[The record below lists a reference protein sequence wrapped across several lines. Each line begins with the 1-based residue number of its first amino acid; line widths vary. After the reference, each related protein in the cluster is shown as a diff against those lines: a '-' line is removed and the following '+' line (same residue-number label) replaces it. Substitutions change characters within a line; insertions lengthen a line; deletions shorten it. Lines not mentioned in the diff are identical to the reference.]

1 MTEEFSDKCE
11 IQENPEIGRYVRAAD
26 NIKAGETLLLEKPVL
41 ILATAGEKRCC
52 NCFKYAQKYCGKC
65 HLSPLC
71 LDCTQHSE
79 FDCNTLA
86 AMTELKHEE
95 LKKFPDCYGIIKC
108 LLLSENP
115 EGKEDFS
122 KILQLMSH
130 LEKRRKSAIWQ
141 ERNKQIVQPILKSN
155 LKNYFQLG
163 CKLDE
168 EFLQH
173 LCGVLDVNTYE
184 IRAPDVA
191 SMSGLYL
198 KGSLLA
204 HQCCPNANV
213 AIDDLYRIKIY
224 ANRDIDKEEMVTN
237 CYTNVLLGT
246 DERRHILQEGKYFLC
261 NCPRCADPT
270 ELGSHMSSFICA
282 PCAGNNKEG
291 YIVKQVTNKKWQCS
305 TCTHSLRSEQVET
318 IIDKAKEE
326 VFHAQDDLRRFEIL
340 LAKLSTILHKNHY
353 IMVDIKQN
361 IANILRTVIMNS
373 LQRPGRRVYERKV
386 RLCQELVMVL
396 QIIQPG
402 ISRLKAIALYE
413 LANASAELY
422 RLRFGEKELTEEELQ
437 RYLRQ
442 CEAMFKESIRM
453 LLYEPPQTP
462 EGELMKSMMG
472 QLKDLKNDI
481 QMLEK
486 SVEVKV

>member
-1 MTEEFSDKCE
+1 MTDQYCDKCVV
-11 IQENPEIGRYVRAAD
+11 QENPEIGRYVKAND
-26 NIKAGETLLLEKPVL
+26 IIKAGETLLLEKPVL

-65 HLSPLC
+65 HISPLC
-71 LDCTQHSE
+71 LDCNQHSE

-86 AMTELKHEE
+86 AMSELKYEE
-95 LKKFPDCYGIIKC
+95 LKKSTDTYGIIKC

-115 EGKEDFS
+115 EGKKDFN
-122 KILQLMSH
+122 KILELESH
-130 LEKRRKSAIWQ
+130 LEKRRKTDVWQ
-141 ERNKQIVQPILKSN
+141 ERNKKIIQPILKSN
-155 LKNYFQLG
+155 LKNYLQLAD
-163 CKLDE
+163 KLDE
-168 EFLQH
+168 EYLQH

-184 IRAPDVA
+184 IRAPDEA
-191 SMSGLYL
+191 SMSALYINA
-198 KGSLLA
+198 SLLS
-204 HQCCPNANV
+204 HDCCPNANV
-213 AIDDLYRIKIY
+213 AIDEMYRIKIY
-224 ANRDIDKEEMVTN
+224 ANRDIAQEEMVTN

-246 DERRHILQEGKYFLC
+246 DERRHILQEGKYFIC
-261 NCPRCADPT
+261 KCARCEDPT

-291 YIVKQVTNKKWQCS
+291 YIVKQSNKKWQCLN
-305 TCTHSLRSEQVET
+305 CTHTLRTEQVLN

-326 VFHAQDDLRRFEIL
+326 VFHAQEDLRRYEIL

-361 IANILRTVIMNS
+361 IANILRTIIMNS
-373 LQRPGRRVYERKV
+373 LQRPGRRLYERKV

-396 QIIQPG
+396 HTIQPG

-422 RLRFGEKELTEEELQ
+422 RLRFGEKELNEEELQ
-437 RYLRQ
+437 NYLKK

-486 SVEVKV
+486 NTEVNV